1 MVVEY
6 PYKGEDG
13 RWYKPC
19 HNCND
24 IQSYLRYHYA
34 LNSFNLKKLCKKCSN
49 RITENCHR
57 GWHREIRLSW
67 FNKFKTS
74 AEIRG
79 IEFNISIDDITN
91 KYFKEKFS
99 VRAIGITMPLIEEI
113 PDSESLISYQ
123 ARVSNPNNQLNFET
137 ADKLLSYCA
146 TKGHWSIFDMSNLIL
161 EIKAPRDISR
171 QVLRHSSAKFQEYSQ
186 RYADI
191 SDDMF
196 CLRDIRMQDNK
207 NRQNSITNT
216 YSENEIE
223 EWYKDQEEVIQ
234 LIQSK
239 VKKWRTRD
247 VAKECTRVFM
257 PEGLTMSVMCM
268 NATIRTWNHD
278 VGLRTERVLS
288 QDEHCDIADECKKF
302 VLQYFPSLCNIL
314 EQDKTIL

>member
-1 MVVEY
+1 M
-6 PYKGEDG
+6 
-13 RWYKPC
+13 
-19 HNCND
+19 
-24 IQSYLRYHYA
+24 
-34 LNSFNLKKLCKKCSN
+34 
-49 RITENCHR
+49 
-57 GWHREIRLSW
+57 
-67 FNKFKTS
+67 
-74 AEIRG
+74 
-79 IEFNISIDDITN
+79 N

-207 NRQNSITNT
+207 NRQNSITNI

-268 NATIRTWNHD
+268 NATIRTWIHY
-278 VGLRTERVLS
+278 VGLRTERGVS